1 MSPPRNYKRT
11 LTSGWQGARLVSV
24 KHVAT
29 VLIVIDGSEKIRRVA
44 KSLAERFAGKK
55 VVLMEGAEFAAT
67 DILPAETI
75 LIGCEHPRPSSFA
88 ELERVLK
95 GINLAGR
102 PCGLFSLASDEAI
115 GYLRDIVRDADL
127 RLVPEPYFADLSDDA
142 GSWTTEILE
151 RR

>member
-1 MSPPRNYKRT
+1 MEQTK
-11 LTSGWQGARLVSV
+11 LTIEYQGARLIRV
-24 KHVAT
+24 KHLST

-44 KSLAERFAGKK
+44 NSLAERFKGKK
-55 VVLMEGAEFAAT
+55 VVLMEGADFAAT

-75 LIGCEHPRPSSFA
+75 LIGCEHPRPASFA

-102 PCGLFSLASDEAI
+102 PCGLFSLASNEAI

-127 RLVPEPYFADLSDDA
+127 TIVSEPYFADRSVDLDA
-142 GSWTTEILE
+142 WTAEILE